1 MTPLAIRDE
10 DNALL
15 AVKWIEKTNDPFFW
29 KPGEICQA
37 VLTAT
42 DPMME
47 WVGRGIKK
55 R

>member
-1 MTPLAIRDE
+1 MTPLEIRDE

-15 AVKWIEKTNDPFFW
+15 AVKWIEKTNDLALW
-29 KPGEICQA
+29 KPREICQA

-47 WVGRGIKK
+47 WVGSGIKK